1 VCRPPVARAVPTL
14 TPSLSAKVLI
24 PLINAVPGPVHID
37 NLAALVIDGGAR
49 PAEPQHAPASEYVD
63 GIPRLHWEEKE
74 RAWREDGIIVD
85 FKYLG
90 SEDEERGEEE
100 VQKRELG
107 DCKPGS
113 WGC

>member
-1 VCRPPVARAVPTL
+1 M
-14 TPSLSAKVLI
+14 
-24 PLINAVPGPVHID
+24 
-37 NLAALVIDGGAR
+37 AALAR
-49 PAEPQHAPASEYVD
+49 LSLNTRQLLEYVD
-63 GIPRLHWEEKE
+63 GIPRLDWEEKQ